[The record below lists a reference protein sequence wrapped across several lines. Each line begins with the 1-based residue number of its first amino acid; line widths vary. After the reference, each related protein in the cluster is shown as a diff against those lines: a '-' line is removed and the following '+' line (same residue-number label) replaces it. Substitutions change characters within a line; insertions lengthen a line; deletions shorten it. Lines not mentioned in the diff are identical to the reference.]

1 MSSPR
6 EHQRHSGRSSLS
18 RQVAERSWDWLR
30 ELCAPL
36 QLEPQIID
44 TMLQPVLPPPP
55 GGAVTAAAQGAQGAD
70 AAVVEALRT
79 QRTQQLVTGEG
90 VTLLVPLVVRS
101 DAIGVLAL
109 ARHRLGRRLPPG
121 GVLERLHQIGAWL
134 AAAATRHLTSAVGQ
148 THDLAPLIRALEAGL
163 ASGSDR
169 ELIAVFAEAMA
180 VWHDVDVVGCI
191 EVGQGTYVREVGI
204 GAFTRSDEPVALP
217 VEAIPAPL
225 RLTPLSAADAEGL
238 TPATVSEAVAT
249 ALTRHHGQSQWLLVF
264 GGATGLP
271 DTNLLLNYIAAL
283 DMAMGYLMTSAC
295 AGVAATALRH
305 APGDRPSLRAAL
317 EAVLAEVSAR
327 VAAEA
332 VVLVAE
338 FPGLQ
343 APVHLGSTDI
353 LPKPRVVDRSRLA
366 VVRRGRKGEAVLLG
380 IHRTTGGDFTPLERR
395 VVETAAESV
404 LAWVVP
410 GTAPLSDV
418 EPPASTVLERHAQEA
433 LEHGSAV
440 TAVVLS
446 MTGPVSAPSQDAGLD
461 QIRRRLRQS
470 DEVCLLRAGEV
481 GLLLRDTTVESAT
494 AVARRIGTTLNRPDD
509 DQAARFYTVGFE
521 TRLPGA
527 GAAAGIVQAA
537 RSNALRR
544 LVDLRPS

>member
-6 EHQRHSGRSSLS
+6 ENQRHTDRSPLS
-18 RQVAERSWDWLR
+18 KQVAERSWDWLH
-30 ELCAPL
+30 ELCTPL

-44 TMLQPVLPPPP
+44 STLRPLLPSTA
-55 GGAVTAAAQGAQGAD
+55 GAAATDGSPSGSGVD
-70 AAVVEALRT
+70 TAVVEALRT
-79 QRTQQLVTGEG
+79 QRTQQVVTSEG
-90 VTLLVPLVVRS
+90 VTLVVPLVVRS
-101 DAIGVLAL
+101 EALGALAL
-109 ARHRLGRRLPPG
+109 SRHRLGKRLPPG
-121 GVLERLHQIGAWL
+121 GIPERLHQICAWL
-134 AAAATRHLTSAVGQ
+134 AAAVTRHLASAVVHA
-148 THDLAPLIRALEAGL
+148 HDLAPLIRALEAGL
-163 ASGSDR
+163 SSGSDR

-217 VEAIPAPL
+217 VEAIPTPL

-238 TPATVSEAVAT
+238 TPETVAEAVAT
-249 ALTRHHGQSQWLLVF
+249 TLTRHHGQSQWLLVF
-264 GGATGLP
+264 SGPAGLP
-271 DTNLLLNYIAAL
+271 DTHVLLNYIAAL

-317 EAVLAEVSAR
+317 EAVLADVSAR
-327 VAAEA
+327 VSADA

-338 FPGLQ
+338 FPGLE

-353 LPKPRVVDRSRLA
+353 LPKPRSFDRSRLA

-380 IHRTTGGDFTPLERR
+380 IQRTGGRDFTPLERR

-404 LAWVVP
+404 LAWGVP
-410 GTAPLSDV
+410 RATQPSQA
-418 EPPASTVLERHAQEA
+418 EAASASMLERLAQDA

-446 MTGPVSAPSQDAGLD
+446 TQQAGSSPSHDAGVD
-461 QIRRRLRQS
+461 QVRRRLRQS
-470 DEVCLLRAGEV
+470 DEVCVLRAGEV
-481 GLLLRDTTVESAT
+481 GVLLRDTTASNVA
-494 AVARRIGTTLNRPDD
+494 AVARRIETTLSHADD
-509 DQAARFYTVGFE
+509 DQTARLYAIGFE
-521 TRLPGA
+521 TRLPGT

-537 RSNALRR
+537 RSNARR
-544 LVDLRPS
+544 RSLDARRS